1 MTVSLTVQQKQAIAE
16 YRQQNNISSTVSD
29 SQVVQQ
35 MITSGKIP
43 ACFSSL
49 AVGKTSNANK
59 NDQIFTK
66 NTSAQT
72 STSQNQN
79 GANPL
84 EKQLAAFGLIN
95 RNGAGE
101 KIKIGDQEFTVI
113 GEATNG
119 RKIVQDAQKQIQII
133 SHDNKILDKNYVL
146 KKNAS
151 DAVKNDSQVAQNTT
165 LKLLDAYVKNAE
177 KDFQDQLAKDGW
189 AGDFADGISVLWGSD
204 NRASKVS
211 KDIDKYKKD
220 IEELRKAAEKGDKN
234 FNEKFKKMFG
244 IEFNQ
249 EAIANYIQNP
259 SEENY
264 QKAFGTKNNITERV
278 NDYNKSQQTGASVVK
293 GTATV
298 GAGIAIGV
306 ATGGTG
312 LVGLGAAAAATGGAS
327 AAINISDRLT
337 SDVGLQEGEL
347 QDILVSAAWDGAS
360 VIAGGAVGKIASTAI
375 KGGTTAAAVGRTAIN
390 TAGDVAMGAA
400 QELAETGSISAEG
413 VIINAAM
420 GGVGGAASEGG
431 LRKIKHAITKEKT
444 PTTSNQPSPPATTP
458 IVNEN
463 GDEIAGGIFG
473 SKNSSKPSFIERMLG
488 SGKKNTELTDA
499 EINKKVKQNLEKSR
513 IQNNGDSHQS
523 QKLSKAMDPSKPLVK
538 DLGENVDIKNISKH
552 VEPGEVCAVGTPP
565 NQKLYV
571 NNNGNAVEIKL
582 SRDKFEE
589 LFSQKGLAMAEQKG
603 LNNCWLLSKINAM
616 TESASGRAQIYSM
629 FEELPNGD
637 IKISLENS
645 DPITFPGGKP
655 ADAANAKLGQGAAPG
670 IEMLQQAVLIRTLK
684 GAEGKVD
691 NIAKLDYDSINKAT
705 DAMNTD
711 ATATKYL
718 LGDNVTTK
726 TVKAPLQNN
735 PTTTANYEKELENAL
750 NNFKNG
756 QDIGTAIWGAHS
768 RTIVNYDPK
777 TKMVTYHDPY
787 NGGVDVTC
795 SLDEF
800 KKSSPTIYI
809 SQQKNQTTAQNVP
822 QQESPK
828 VNSAPNDTPIEQ
840 TPPQK
845 TTDSNDISLPN
856 GYRKGK
862 GLGGQPTIVGPNNE
876 LFMLT
881 SSGWEPINRKAME
894 IADDIIPQLKT
905 PNSKSQGVLNQSD
918 APTQSNPT
926 SKTTA
931 TDTNTTPQPQQLAIP
946 KGFKEYGKIMGKRAI
961 IGPDNVVMYES
972 KGSWKRIN

>member
-35 MITSGKIP
+35 MIKSGKIP

-49 AVGKTSNANK
+49 AVGSNSNTNK

-66 NTSAQT
+66 NTSAQA

-189 AGDFADGISVLWGSD
+189 AGDLADGISVLWGSD

-360 VIAGGAVGKIASTAI
+360 VIAGGAVGKVASTAI
-375 KGGTTAAAVGRTAIN
+375 KGGTTAAAVGRAAVN

-413 VIINAAM
+413 IIINAAM
-420 GGVGGAASEGG
+420 GGVGGAAESGILKAGKNKIQGLFNNNTNSKNTPAPANNTPNSAPAQNLSGQKKSEISYIIEKNNDTPNVQNSTNTTDNIPEAKNSTAPVNTSKSEYPAIDNFLAKKGNVTAEELEAFEEAADDIFDKAYSQTLKNPKETLDKLEQAYKQTG
-431 LRKIKHAITKEKT
+431 NKNMLKMINVMRKNYEKAGIKVSNIYTNLHAK
-444 PTTSNQPSPPATTP
+444 
-458 IVNEN
+458 NEN
-463 GDEIAGGIFG
+463 IEKILTSSQNMDKKTVEAFLDLDQTLDLVEDPKVKDLINEQLELYIKTNGKVDEDFLFHLQSTVDTVNAYNGHYSAFKAEDYDDLSAMARF
-473 SKNSSKPSFIERMLG
+473 SKMEIPFNGRIIEGKNVISGEEIDKFSDQTQATLQKDFETENKLYPMRQYFKDNISPDKSYFNNKASAELSDHLYNNYYLKELEKQNVSPEIIKKCKELNEKLGVKVMLPANQNLAPDFLD
-488 SGKKNTELTDA
+488 KIDTELTKWHKASNGQAKMPPVIDFSSVKTQWYGEGAAGGYA
-499 EINKKVKQNLEKSR
+499 EADFNGSLAFNPSSR
-513 IQNNGDSHQS
+513 INQS
-523 QKLSKAMDPSKPLVK
+523 DDFKQIIRHEMTHSNDTKFDMPNP
-538 DLGENVDIKNISKH
+538 DLDNIISK
-552 VEPGEVCAVGTPP
+552 
-565 NQKLYV
+565 
-571 NNNGNAVEIKL
+571 
-582 SRDKFEE
+582 
-589 LFSQKGLAMAEQKG
+589 
-603 LNNCWLLSKINAM
+603 
-616 TESASGRAQIYSM
+616 
-629 FEELPNGD
+629 
-637 IKISLENS
+637 
-645 DPITFPGGKP
+645 
-655 ADAANAKLGQGAAPG
+655 
-670 IEMLQQAVLIRTLK
+670 
-684 GAEGKVD
+684 
-691 NIAKLDYDSINKAT
+691 
-705 DAMNTD
+705 
-711 ATATKYL
+711 
-718 LGDNVTTK
+718 
-726 TVKAPLQNN
+726 
-735 PTTTANYEKELENAL
+735 YEKEMKEAGIND
-750 NNFKNG
+750 KY
-756 QDIGTAIWGAHS
+756 IEYAHTDK
-768 RTIVNYDPK
+768 REFIAVAAQ
-777 TKMVTYHDPY
+777 
-787 NGGVDVTC
+787 GDVTKY
-795 SLDEF
+795 SDEF
-800 KKSSPTIYI
+800 KKILIENGMPEWLF
-809 SQQKNQTTAQNVP
+809 NV
-822 QQESPK
+822 
-828 VNSAPNDTPIEQ
+828 N
-840 TPPQK
+840 
-845 TTDSNDISLPN
+845 
-856 GYRKGK
+856 
-862 GLGGQPTIVGPNNE
+862 
-876 LFMLT
+876 
-881 SSGWEPINRKAME
+881 
-894 IADDIIPQLKT
+894 
-905 PNSKSQGVLNQSD
+905 
-918 APTQSNPT
+918 
-926 SKTTA
+926 
-931 TDTNTTPQPQQLAIP
+931 
-946 KGFKEYGKIMGKRAI
+946 
-961 IGPDNVVMYES
+961 
-972 KGSWKRIN
+972 